1 MEAPLDDSLG
11 LERLA
16 FFSDAVIAIAMTL
29 LVLELRLPKSDDAH
43 VDVMLQ
49 LRHLAPKLVSFVVSF
64 GVIGLYWE
72 AHHRI
77 FRHVRRYDRAFLWI
91 NLLFLFCLA
100 FLPFPTALLGD
111 YFPRRSVMS
120 FYTATV
126 AAIGVVRILLW
137 RYATHKFRLVDANLA
152 RWVIRGE
159 TWAGATV
166 PMIFLVSLGV
176 AFIDSRAAVLCWLL
190 AVPASSFARRRASK
204 RADGR
209 RN

>member
-1 MEAPLDDSLG
+1 MEAPSDDSLG
-11 LERLA
+11 LDRLA

-29 LVLELRLPKSDDAH
+29 LVLELRLPKSGDAH
-43 VDVMLQ
+43 VDVLLQ
-49 LRHLAPKLVSFVVSF
+49 LRHLAPKLTSFVVSF

-91 NLLFLFCLA
+91 NLSFLFCLA

-120 FYTATV
+120 LYAATV
-126 AAIGVVRILLW
+126 AATGIVRMVLW
-137 RYATHKFRLVDANLA
+137 RYATHKCRLVDVNLA
-152 RWVIRGE
+152 DGVIRGE

-166 PMIFLVSLGV
+166 PMVFLVSLGV

-190 AVPASSFARRRASK
+190 AIPASAFARRCASK
-204 RADGR
+204 AAEGR
-209 RN
+209 R